1 MIDEK
6 IPNVQTIEI
15 YEDNNFIDSE
25 FIEISDAIKINDEVK
40 IVVDLQ
46 YPKLGMKNS
55 INRCFIRKEAYERLL
70 EASTYLPKGIGFKIL
85 DVYRPWN
92 LQNELYYVYKPII
105 IEQFNLEGLP
115 EEEQNKT
122 ISQYISLPSKNELLP
137 PLHTT
142 GGSIDLSLIDLTTGK
157 ELDLGIKFDEFS
169 DKTNSNAYENTN
181 NDEVKNNRRLLYNV
195 MTKAGFTNLPS
206 EIWHYDYGNRAWA
219 FYKKQPAIYKGVFNV
234 EDIKI
239 ID

>member
-1 MIDEK
+1 MLDEK
-6 IPNVQTIEI
+6 IPNVEPLEI

-25 FIEISDAIKINDEVK
+25 FIEIHDSKK

-55 INRCFIRKEAYERLL
+55 INRCFLRKEAYERLL
-70 EASTYLPKGIGFKIL
+70 KACNYLPQGIGFKIL
-85 DVYRPWN
+85 DAYRPWN
-92 LQNELYYVYKPII
+92 LQNELYYAYKPII

-122 ISQYISLPSKNELLP
+122 ISKYVSIPSRNELVP

-169 DKTNSNAYENTN
+169 DKTNSDAYENTDN
-181 NDEVKNNRRLLYNV
+181 EEVKKNRRILYNA

-206 EIWHYDYGNRAWA
+206 EIWHYDFGDRAWA